1 MCTFVFYMNTLCM
14 NTPPRVIIISAPS
27 GAGKST
33 LTQHLLAHFPQL
45 AFSVSATNRPPR
57 GNEQEGREY
66 YFFSHKEFTEKIK
79 QDAFVEW
86 EEVYPGTCYGTL
98 KSELSRIWEEE
109 KHIVFDVDVK
119 GGVRL
124 KEIFGATALSIFIQ
138 PPSCNVLQQRLEA
151 RGTDTPESI
160 QKRLAKAQEEIG
172 YAPYFDIIIIN
183 DDLDAAKRQIIK
195 AVESLF

>member
-1 MCTFVFYMNTLCM
+1 MNSDH
-14 NTPPRVIIISAPS
+14 RIIIISAPS

-57 GNEQEGREY
+57 GTEQEGQAY
-66 YFFSHKEFTEKIK
+66 YFLTREEFAKRVA
-79 QDAFVEW
+79 QGAFVEW

-98 KSELSRIWEEE
+98 KSELTRIWEMGR
-109 KHIVFDVDVK
+109 HIVFDVDVK

-124 KEIFGATALSIFIQ
+124 KEIFGARALSIFIQ
-138 PPSCNVLQQRLEA
+138 PPSIDVLQQRLEA
-151 RGTDTPESI
+151 RSTDTPESI
-160 QKRLAKAQEEIG
+160 QKRLTKAQEEMG
-172 YAPYFDIIIIN
+172 YAPYFDTMVIN

-195 AVESLF
+195 VVEALF